1 MQNWQQQLC
10 MVGGDSSESA
20 VSAAFPS
27 SRQHAVG
34 AVRGFDNTDQCTT
47 SKRDNRC
54 IRLEPQD
61 LTTLITFVA

>member
-1 MQNWQQQLC
+1 MAATALHAC
-10 MVGGDSSESA
+10 GDSSEST

-34 AVRGFDNTDQCTT
+34 AVRGYDNTDLCTT
-47 SKRDNRC
+47 SKHANRC
-54 IRLEPQD
+54 TRLEPQD